1 MTDPIHVQGQCQ
13 PRFEALRQLF
23 AANIASGADLG
34 ASLAVTLDGEFVV
47 DLWGG
52 WADEA
57 RTRPW
62 TADTVTNVWSTT
74 KMMTSL
80 TALLLVDRGELD
92 LDAPV
97 ARYWPEFGAAGK
109 SGIQLRHLMS
119 YNSGVSGWEQ
129 PVTMADLCDREK
141 TTALLAAQAPW
152 WQPGSGSGYHALNYG
167 HLVGEVVRRITGQ
180 SLGAFFSQQIAQPLG
195 ADFHIGLP
203 ASEFGRV
210 SNVVPPPPLP
220 FDFSALDP
228 ASVMFKTLSNPLPD
242 ASASWTDGWRQAEIG
257 AANGQGNA
265 RSAARI
271 QSVLAGGGEVDGIRL
286 LSQRQ
291 DLRSPEPRRR
301 PGAGRAVQD
310 GRGLRTAD
318 TRAAL
323 HPRRQSLLL
332 GRLGRVAG
340 DRRLRPPHD
349 LLLRDEQD
357 GTRRDGRRERRG
369 IGRLRLCGLELSRA
383 EVAWP
388 RVRSSPDDPAA
399 LLPRQ
404 RQHDA
409 APVAA

>member
-286 LSQRQ
+286 LSQRTIDRIFEVQ
-291 DLRSPEPRRR
+291 SHGVDLVLGVPIKMGVGYGLPIAELPYIPEGKVCFWGGWGGSLVIVDCDRRMTFSYVMNKMA
-301 PGAGRAVQD
+301 PGVMGGENVAGLA
-310 GRGLRTAD
+310 ACAY
-318 TRAAL
+318 AAL
-323 HPRRQSLLL
+323 N
-332 GRLGRVAG
+332 
-340 DRRLRPPHD
+340 
-349 LLLRDEQD
+349 
-357 GTRRDGRRERRG
+357 
-369 IGRLRLCGLELSRA
+369 
-383 EVAWP
+383 
-388 RVRSSPDDPAA
+388 
-399 LLPRQ
+399 
-404 RQHDA
+404 
-409 APVAA
+409 

>member
-34 ASLAVTLDGEFVV
+34 ASLAVTIDGELVV

-62 TADTVTNVWSTT
+62 AADTVTNVWSTT

-109 SGIQLRHLMS
+109 SGIQVRHLMS
-119 YNSGVSGWEQ
+119 YNSGVSGWAQ

-286 LSQRQ
+286 LSQRTIDRIFEVQ
-291 DLRSPEPRRR
+291 SHGVDLVLGVPIKMGVGYGLPIPELPYIPDGKVCFWGGWGGSLVIVDCDRRMTFSYVMNKMA
-301 PGAGRAVQD
+301 PGVMGGENVAGLA
-310 GRGLRTAD
+310 ACAY
-318 TRAAL
+318 AAL
-323 HPRRQSLLL
+323 N
-332 GRLGRVAG
+332 
-340 DRRLRPPHD
+340 
-349 LLLRDEQD
+349 
-357 GTRRDGRRERRG
+357 
-369 IGRLRLCGLELSRA
+369 
-383 EVAWP
+383 
-388 RVRSSPDDPAA
+388 
-399 LLPRQ
+399 
-404 RQHDA
+404 
-409 APVAA
+409 

>member
-1 MTDPIHVQGQCQ
+1 MTEPTHVQGHCQ

-109 SGIQLRHLMS
+109 GGIQLRHLMS

-242 ASASWTDGWRQAEIG
+242 ASASWTDGWRKAEIG

-286 LSQRQ
+286 LSPRTIDKIFEVQSHGV
-291 DLRSPEPRRR
+291 DLVLGVPIKMGVGYGLPIPELPYIPDGNVCFWGGWGGSLVIVDCDRRMTFSYVMNKMA
-301 PGAGRAVQD
+301 PGVMGGENVAGLA
-310 GRGLRTAD
+310 ACAY
-318 TRAAL
+318 AAL
-323 HPRRQSLLL
+323 N
-332 GRLGRVAG
+332 
-340 DRRLRPPHD
+340 
-349 LLLRDEQD
+349 
-357 GTRRDGRRERRG
+357 
-369 IGRLRLCGLELSRA
+369 
-383 EVAWP
+383 
-388 RVRSSPDDPAA
+388 
-399 LLPRQ
+399 
-404 RQHDA
+404 
-409 APVAA
+409 

>member
-62 TADTVTNVWSTT
+62 AADTVTNVWSTT

-92 LDAPV
+92 LEAPV

-109 SGIQLRHLMS
+109 GGIPLRHLMS
-119 YNSGVSGWEQ
+119 YNSGVSGWAQ

-286 LSQRQ
+286 LSQRTIDKIFEVQ
-291 DLRSPEPRRR
+291 SHGVDLVLGVPIKMGVGYGLPIPELPYIPDGKVCFWGGWGGSLVIVDCDRRMTFSYVMNKMA
-301 PGAGRAVQD
+301 PGVMGGENVAGLA
-310 GRGLRTAD
+310 ACAY
-318 TRAAL
+318 AAL
-323 HPRRQSLLL
+323 N
-332 GRLGRVAG
+332 
-340 DRRLRPPHD
+340 
-349 LLLRDEQD
+349 
-357 GTRRDGRRERRG
+357 
-369 IGRLRLCGLELSRA
+369 
-383 EVAWP
+383 
-388 RVRSSPDDPAA
+388 
-399 LLPRQ
+399 
-404 RQHDA
+404 
-409 APVAA
+409 

>member
-62 TADTVTNVWSTT
+62 AADTVTNVWSTT

-109 SGIQLRHLMS
+109 SGIPLRHLMS
-119 YNSGVSGWEQ
+119 YNSGVSGWAQ

-286 LSQRQ
+286 LSQRTIDRIFEVQ
-291 DLRSPEPRRR
+291 SHGVDLVLGVPIKMGVGYGLPIPELPYIPDGKVCFWGGWGGSLVIVDCDRRMTFSYVMNKMA
-301 PGAGRAVQD
+301 PGVMGGENVAGLA
-310 GRGLRTAD
+310 ACAY
-318 TRAAL
+318 AAL
-323 HPRRQSLLL
+323 N
-332 GRLGRVAG
+332 
-340 DRRLRPPHD
+340 
-349 LLLRDEQD
+349 
-357 GTRRDGRRERRG
+357 
-369 IGRLRLCGLELSRA
+369 
-383 EVAWP
+383 
-388 RVRSSPDDPAA
+388 
-399 LLPRQ
+399 
-404 RQHDA
+404 
-409 APVAA
+409 

>member
-80 TALLLVDRGELD
+80 TALLVVDRGELD
-92 LDAPV
+92 RDAPV

-286 LSQRQ
+286 LSQRTIDRIFEVQ
-291 DLRSPEPRRR
+291 SHGVDLVLGVPIKMGVGYGLPIAELPYIPDGKVCFWGGWGGSLVIVDCDRRMTFSYVMNKMA
-301 PGAGRAVQD
+301 PGVMGGENVAGLA
-310 GRGLRTAD
+310 ACAY
-318 TRAAL
+318 AAL
-323 HPRRQSLLL
+323 N
-332 GRLGRVAG
+332 
-340 DRRLRPPHD
+340 
-349 LLLRDEQD
+349 
-357 GTRRDGRRERRG
+357 
-369 IGRLRLCGLELSRA
+369 
-383 EVAWP
+383 
-388 RVRSSPDDPAA
+388 
-399 LLPRQ
+399 
-404 RQHDA
+404 
-409 APVAA
+409 

>member
-34 ASLAVTLDGEFVV
+34 ASLAVTIDGEFVV

-286 LSQRQ
+286 LSQRTIDRIFEVQ
-291 DLRSPEPRRR
+291 SHGVDLVLGVPIKMGVGYGLPIAELPYIPDGKVCFWGGWGGSLVIVDCDRRMTFSYVMNKMA
-301 PGAGRAVQD
+301 PGVMGGENVAGLA
-310 GRGLRTAD
+310 ACAY
-318 TRAAL
+318 AAL
-323 HPRRQSLLL
+323 N
-332 GRLGRVAG
+332 
-340 DRRLRPPHD
+340 
-349 LLLRDEQD
+349 
-357 GTRRDGRRERRG
+357 
-369 IGRLRLCGLELSRA
+369 
-383 EVAWP
+383 
-388 RVRSSPDDPAA
+388 
-399 LLPRQ
+399 
-404 RQHDA
+404 
-409 APVAA
+409 

>member
-62 TADTVTNVWSTT
+62 AADTVTNVWSTT

-92 LDAPV
+92 LEAPV

-109 SGIQLRHLMS
+109 GGIQLRQLMS
-119 YNSGVSGWEQ
+119 YNSGVSGWAQ

-167 HLVGEVVRRITGQ
+167 HLVGEVVRRVTGQ

-210 SNVVPPPPLP
+210 TNVVPPPPLP

-286 LSQRQ
+286 LSQRTIDKIFEVQ
-291 DLRSPEPRRR
+291 SHGVDLVLGVPIKMGVGYGLPIPELPYIPEGKVCFWGGWGGSLVIVDCDRRMTFSYVMNKMA
-301 PGAGRAVQD
+301 PGVMGGENVAGLA
-310 GRGLRTAD
+310 ACAY
-318 TRAAL
+318 AAL
-323 HPRRQSLLL
+323 S
-332 GRLGRVAG
+332 
-340 DRRLRPPHD
+340 
-349 LLLRDEQD
+349 
-357 GTRRDGRRERRG
+357 
-369 IGRLRLCGLELSRA
+369 
-383 EVAWP
+383 
-388 RVRSSPDDPAA
+388 
-399 LLPRQ
+399 
-404 RQHDA
+404 
-409 APVAA
+409 

>member
-62 TADTVTNVWSTT
+62 DADTVTNVWSTT

-286 LSQRQ
+286 LSQRTIDRIFEVQ
-291 DLRSPEPRRR
+291 SHGVDLVLGVPIKMGVGYGLPIAELPYIPEGKVCFWGGWGGSLVIVDCDRRMTFSYVMNKMA
-301 PGAGRAVQD
+301 PGVMGGENVAGLA
-310 GRGLRTAD
+310 ACAY
-318 TRAAL
+318 AAL
-323 HPRRQSLLL
+323 N
-332 GRLGRVAG
+332 
-340 DRRLRPPHD
+340 
-349 LLLRDEQD
+349 
-357 GTRRDGRRERRG
+357 
-369 IGRLRLCGLELSRA
+369 
-383 EVAWP
+383 
-388 RVRSSPDDPAA
+388 
-399 LLPRQ
+399 
-404 RQHDA
+404 
-409 APVAA
+409 

>member
-13 PRFEALRQLF
+13 PRFEALHQLF

-62 TADTVTNVWSTT
+62 AADTVTNVWSTT

-109 SGIQLRHLMS
+109 SGIQVRHLMS
-119 YNSGVSGWEQ
+119 YNSGVSGWAQ

-286 LSQRQ
+286 LSQRTIDRIFEVQ
-291 DLRSPEPRRR
+291 SHGVDLVLGVPIKMGVGYGLPIPELPYIPDGKVCFWGGWGGSLVIVDCDRRMTFSYVMNKMA
-301 PGAGRAVQD
+301 PGVMGGENVAGLA
-310 GRGLRTAD
+310 ACAY
-318 TRAAL
+318 AAL
-323 HPRRQSLLL
+323 N
-332 GRLGRVAG
+332 
-340 DRRLRPPHD
+340 
-349 LLLRDEQD
+349 
-357 GTRRDGRRERRG
+357 
-369 IGRLRLCGLELSRA
+369 
-383 EVAWP
+383 
-388 RVRSSPDDPAA
+388 
-399 LLPRQ
+399 
-404 RQHDA
+404 
-409 APVAA
+409 

>member
-62 TADTVTNVWSTT
+62 AADTVTNVWSTT

-109 SGIQLRHLMS
+109 SGIQVRHLMS
-119 YNSGVSGWEQ
+119 YNSGVSGWAQ

-286 LSQRQ
+286 LSQRTIDRIFEVQ
-291 DLRSPEPRRR
+291 SHGVDLVLGVPIKMGVGYGLPIPELPYIPEGKVCFWGGWGGSLVIVDCDRRMTFSYVMNKMA
-301 PGAGRAVQD
+301 PGVMGGENVAGLA
-310 GRGLRTAD
+310 ACAY
-318 TRAAL
+318 AAL
-323 HPRRQSLLL
+323 N
-332 GRLGRVAG
+332 
-340 DRRLRPPHD
+340 
-349 LLLRDEQD
+349 
-357 GTRRDGRRERRG
+357 
-369 IGRLRLCGLELSRA
+369 
-383 EVAWP
+383 
-388 RVRSSPDDPAA
+388 
-399 LLPRQ
+399 
-404 RQHDA
+404 
-409 APVAA
+409 

>member
-271 QSVLAGGGEVDGIRL
+271 QSVLAAAA
-286 LSQRQ
+286 
-291 DLRSPEPRRR
+291 RS
-301 PGAGRAVQD
+301 
-310 GRGLRTAD
+310 TASACC
-318 TRAAL
+318 R
-323 HPRRQSLLL
+323 S
-332 GRLGRVAG
+332 
-340 DRRLRPPHD
+340 
-349 LLLRDEQD
+349 
-357 GTRRDGRRERRG
+357 ER
-369 IGRLRLCGLELSRA
+369 
-383 EVAWP
+383 
-388 RVRSSPDDPAA
+388 
-399 LLPRQ
+399 
-404 RQHDA
+404 
-409 APVAA
+409 

>member
-1 MTDPIHVQGQCQ
+1 MTEPTHVQGHCQ

-286 LSQRQ
+286 LSPRTIDKIFEVQSHGV
-291 DLRSPEPRRR
+291 DLVLGVPIKMGVGYGLPIPELPYIPDGKVCFWGGWGGSLVIVDCDRRMTFSYVMNKMA
-301 PGAGRAVQD
+301 PGVMGGENVAGLA
-310 GRGLRTAD
+310 ACAY
-318 TRAAL
+318 AAL
-323 HPRRQSLLL
+323 N
-332 GRLGRVAG
+332 
-340 DRRLRPPHD
+340 
-349 LLLRDEQD
+349 
-357 GTRRDGRRERRG
+357 
-369 IGRLRLCGLELSRA
+369 
-383 EVAWP
+383 
-388 RVRSSPDDPAA
+388 
-399 LLPRQ
+399 
-404 RQHDA
+404 
-409 APVAA
+409 

>member
-109 SGIQLRHLMS
+109 SGIQVRHLMS
-119 YNSGVSGWEQ
+119 YNSGVSGWAQ

-286 LSQRQ
+286 LSQRTIDRIFEVQ
-291 DLRSPEPRRR
+291 SHGVDLVLGVPIKMGVGYGLPIPELPYIPDGKVCFWGGWGGSLVIVDCDRRMTFSYVMNKMA
-301 PGAGRAVQD
+301 PGVMGGENVAGLA
-310 GRGLRTAD
+310 ACAY
-318 TRAAL
+318 AAL
-323 HPRRQSLLL
+323 N
-332 GRLGRVAG
+332 
-340 DRRLRPPHD
+340 
-349 LLLRDEQD
+349 
-357 GTRRDGRRERRG
+357 
-369 IGRLRLCGLELSRA
+369 
-383 EVAWP
+383 
-388 RVRSSPDDPAA
+388 
-399 LLPRQ
+399 
-404 RQHDA
+404 
-409 APVAA
+409 

>member
-62 TADTVTNVWSTT
+62 AADTVTNVWSTT

-109 SGIQLRHLMS
+109 SGIQVRHLMS
-119 YNSGVSGWEQ
+119 YNSGVSGWAQ

-286 LSQRQ
+286 LSQRTIDRIFEVQ
-291 DLRSPEPRRR
+291 SHGVDLVLGVPIKMGVGYGLPIPELPYIPDGKVCFWGGWGGSLVIVDCDRRMTFSYVMNKMA
-301 PGAGRAVQD
+301 PGVMGGENVAGLA
-310 GRGLRTAD
+310 ACAY
-318 TRAAL
+318 AAL
-323 HPRRQSLLL
+323 N
-332 GRLGRVAG
+332 
-340 DRRLRPPHD
+340 
-349 LLLRDEQD
+349 
-357 GTRRDGRRERRG
+357 
-369 IGRLRLCGLELSRA
+369 
-383 EVAWP
+383 
-388 RVRSSPDDPAA
+388 
-399 LLPRQ
+399 
-404 RQHDA
+404 
-409 APVAA
+409 

>member
-1 MTDPIHVQGQCQ
+1 MTDPRHAQGQCQ

-23 AANIASGADLG
+23 SSNIASGADLG

-57 RTRPW
+57 RSRPW
-62 TADTVTNVWSTT
+62 AADTITNVWSTT

-80 TALLLVDRGELD
+80 TALLLVERGELD

-109 SGIQLRHLMS
+109 RDVQVRQLMS

-152 WQPGSGSGYHALNYG
+152 WQPGSASGYHALNYG

-180 SLGAFFSQQIAQPLG
+180 GLGAFFSQQIAQPLG

-271 QSVLAGGGEVDGIRL
+271 MSVLAEGGEVDGIRL
-286 LSQRQ
+286 LSPRTINRIFEVQSHGV
-291 DLRSPEPRRR
+291 DLVLGVPFKMGVGYGLPIPELPYIPDGKVCFWGGWGGSLVIVDCDRRMTFSYVMNKMA
-301 PGAGRAVQD
+301 PGVMGGENVAGLA
-310 GRGLRTAD
+310 ACAY
-318 TRAAL
+318 AAL
-323 HPRRQSLLL
+323 N
-332 GRLGRVAG
+332 
-340 DRRLRPPHD
+340 
-349 LLLRDEQD
+349 
-357 GTRRDGRRERRG
+357 
-369 IGRLRLCGLELSRA
+369 
-383 EVAWP
+383 
-388 RVRSSPDDPAA
+388 
-399 LLPRQ
+399 
-404 RQHDA
+404 
-409 APVAA
+409 

>member
-34 ASLAVTLDGEFVV
+34 ASLAVTIDGEFVV

-62 TADTVTNVWSTT
+62 AADTVTNVWSTT

-109 SGIQLRHLMS
+109 GGIPLRHLMS
-119 YNSGVSGWEQ
+119 YNSGVSGWAQ

-286 LSQRQ
+286 LSQRTIDRIFEVQ
-291 DLRSPEPRRR
+291 SHGVDLVLGVPIKMGVGYGLPIPELPYIPDGKVCFWGGWGGSLVIVDCDRRMTFSYVMNKMA
-301 PGAGRAVQD
+301 PGVMGGENVAGLA
-310 GRGLRTAD
+310 ACAY
-318 TRAAL
+318 AAL
-323 HPRRQSLLL
+323 N
-332 GRLGRVAG
+332 
-340 DRRLRPPHD
+340 
-349 LLLRDEQD
+349 
-357 GTRRDGRRERRG
+357 
-369 IGRLRLCGLELSRA
+369 
-383 EVAWP
+383 
-388 RVRSSPDDPAA
+388 
-399 LLPRQ
+399 
-404 RQHDA
+404 
-409 APVAA
+409 

>member
-286 LSQRQ
+286 LSQRTIDRIFEVQ
-291 DLRSPEPRRR
+291 SHGVDLVLGVPIKMGVGYGLPIAELPYIPDGKVCFWGGWGGSLVIVDCDRRMTFSYVMNKMA
-301 PGAGRAVQD
+301 PGVMGGENVAGLA
-310 GRGLRTAD
+310 ACAY
-318 TRAAL
+318 AAL
-323 HPRRQSLLL
+323 N
-332 GRLGRVAG
+332 
-340 DRRLRPPHD
+340 
-349 LLLRDEQD
+349 
-357 GTRRDGRRERRG
+357 
-369 IGRLRLCGLELSRA
+369 
-383 EVAWP
+383 
-388 RVRSSPDDPAA
+388 
-399 LLPRQ
+399 
-404 RQHDA
+404 
-409 APVAA
+409 

>member
-1 MTDPIHVQGQCQ
+1 MTDPRHAQGLCQ

-23 AANIASGADLG
+23 SSNIARGADLG
-34 ASLAVTLDGEFVV
+34 ASLAVTIDGEFVV

-57 RTRPW
+57 RSRPW
-62 TADTVTNVWSTT
+62 AADTITNVWSTT

-80 TALLLVDRGELD
+80 TALLLVDRDELD

-109 SGIQLRHLMS
+109 SDIKVRHLMS

-129 PVTMADLCDREK
+129 PVTVADLCDREK

-152 WQPGSGSGYHALNYG
+152 WQPGSASGYHALNYG

-180 SLGAFFSQQIAQPLG
+180 GLGVFFSQQIAQPLG

-220 FDFSALDP
+220 FDFSTLDQ

-286 LSQRQ
+286 LSPRTIDKIFEVQSHGV
-291 DLRSPEPRRR
+291 DLVLGVPIKMGVGYGLPIPELPYIPDGKVCFWGGWGGSLVIVDCDRRMTFSYVMNKMA
-301 PGAGRAVQD
+301 PGVMGGENVAGLA
-310 GRGLRTAD
+310 ACAY
-318 TRAAL
+318 AAL
-323 HPRRQSLLL
+323 N
-332 GRLGRVAG
+332 
-340 DRRLRPPHD
+340 
-349 LLLRDEQD
+349 
-357 GTRRDGRRERRG
+357 
-369 IGRLRLCGLELSRA
+369 
-383 EVAWP
+383 
-388 RVRSSPDDPAA
+388 
-399 LLPRQ
+399 
-404 RQHDA
+404 
-409 APVAA
+409 

>member
-62 TADTVTNVWSTT
+62 AADTVTNVWSTT

-109 SGIQLRHLMS
+109 SGIPLRHLMS
-119 YNSGVSGWEQ
+119 YNSGVSGWAQ

-286 LSQRQ
+286 LSPRTINRIFEVQSHGV
-291 DLRSPEPRRR
+291 DLVLGVPIKMGVGYGLPIPELPYIPDGKVCFWGGWGGSLVIVDCDRRMTFSYVMNKMA
-301 PGAGRAVQD
+301 PGVMGGENVAGLA
-310 GRGLRTAD
+310 ACAY
-318 TRAAL
+318 AAL
-323 HPRRQSLLL
+323 N
-332 GRLGRVAG
+332 
-340 DRRLRPPHD
+340 
-349 LLLRDEQD
+349 
-357 GTRRDGRRERRG
+357 
-369 IGRLRLCGLELSRA
+369 
-383 EVAWP
+383 
-388 RVRSSPDDPAA
+388 
-399 LLPRQ
+399 
-404 RQHDA
+404 
-409 APVAA
+409 

>member
-1 MTDPIHVQGQCQ
+1 MTDPIHVQGHCQ

-34 ASLAVTLDGEFVV
+34 ASLAVTIDGEFVV

-62 TADTVTNVWSTT
+62 DADTVTNVWSTT

-109 SGIQLRHLMS
+109 SGIPLRHLMS
-119 YNSGVSGWEQ
+119 YNSGVSGWAQ

-286 LSQRQ
+286 LSPRTIDKIFEVQSHGV
-291 DLRSPEPRRR
+291 DLVLGVPIKMGVGYGLPIPELPYIPDGKVCFWGGWGGSLVIVDCDRRMTFSYVMNKMA
-301 PGAGRAVQD
+301 PGVMGGENVAGLA
-310 GRGLRTAD
+310 ACAY
-318 TRAAL
+318 AAL
-323 HPRRQSLLL
+323 N
-332 GRLGRVAG
+332 
-340 DRRLRPPHD
+340 
-349 LLLRDEQD
+349 
-357 GTRRDGRRERRG
+357 
-369 IGRLRLCGLELSRA
+369 
-383 EVAWP
+383 
-388 RVRSSPDDPAA
+388 
-399 LLPRQ
+399 
-404 RQHDA
+404 
-409 APVAA
+409 

>member
-1 MTDPIHVQGQCQ
+1 MTDPRHAQGLCQ

-23 AANIASGADLG
+23 SSNIARGADLG
-34 ASLAVTLDGEFVV
+34 ASLAVTIDGEFVV

-57 RTRPW
+57 RSRPW
-62 TADTVTNVWSTT
+62 AADTITNVWSTT

-80 TALLLVDRGELD
+80 TALLLVDRDELD

-109 SGIQLRHLMS
+109 SDIKVRHLMS

-129 PVTMADLCDREK
+129 PVTVADLCDREK

-152 WQPGSGSGYHALNYG
+152 WQPGSASGYHALNYG

-180 SLGAFFSQQIAQPLG
+180 GLGVFFSQQIAQPLG

-220 FDFSALDP
+220 FDFSTLDQ

-271 QSVLAGGGEVDGIRL
+271 LSVLAGGGEVDGIRL
-286 LSQRQ
+286 LSPRTINRIFEVQSHGV
-291 DLRSPEPRRR
+291 DLVLGVPFKMGVGYGLPIPELPYIPGGKVCFWGGWGGSLVIVDCDRRMTFSYVMNKMA
-301 PGAGRAVQD
+301 PGVMGGENVAGLA
-310 GRGLRTAD
+310 ACAY
-318 TRAAL
+318 AAL
-323 HPRRQSLLL
+323 N
-332 GRLGRVAG
+332 
-340 DRRLRPPHD
+340 
-349 LLLRDEQD
+349 
-357 GTRRDGRRERRG
+357 
-369 IGRLRLCGLELSRA
+369 
-383 EVAWP
+383 
-388 RVRSSPDDPAA
+388 
-399 LLPRQ
+399 
-404 RQHDA
+404 
-409 APVAA
+409 

>member
-286 LSQRQ
+286 LSQRTIDRIFEVQ
-291 DLRSPEPRRR
+291 SHGVDLVLGVPIKMGVGYGLPIPELPYIPDGKVCFWGGWGGSLVIVDCDRRMTFSYVMNKMA
-301 PGAGRAVQD
+301 PGVMGGENVAGLA
-310 GRGLRTAD
+310 ACAY
-318 TRAAL
+318 AAL
-323 HPRRQSLLL
+323 N
-332 GRLGRVAG
+332 
-340 DRRLRPPHD
+340 
-349 LLLRDEQD
+349 
-357 GTRRDGRRERRG
+357 
-369 IGRLRLCGLELSRA
+369 
-383 EVAWP
+383 
-388 RVRSSPDDPAA
+388 
-399 LLPRQ
+399 
-404 RQHDA
+404 
-409 APVAA
+409 

>member
-1 MTDPIHVQGQCQ
+1 MTEPTHVQGHCQ

-109 SGIQLRHLMS
+109 GGIQLRHLMS

-242 ASASWTDGWRQAEIG
+242 ASASWTDGWRKAEIG

-286 LSQRQ
+286 LSPRTIDKIFEVQSHGV
-291 DLRSPEPRRR
+291 DLVLGVPIKMGVGYGLPIPELPYIPDGKVCFWGGWGGSLVIVDCDRRMTFSYVMNKMA
-301 PGAGRAVQD
+301 PGVMGGENVAGLA
-310 GRGLRTAD
+310 ACAY
-318 TRAAL
+318 AAL
-323 HPRRQSLLL
+323 N
-332 GRLGRVAG
+332 
-340 DRRLRPPHD
+340 
-349 LLLRDEQD
+349 
-357 GTRRDGRRERRG
+357 
-369 IGRLRLCGLELSRA
+369 
-383 EVAWP
+383 
-388 RVRSSPDDPAA
+388 
-399 LLPRQ
+399 
-404 RQHDA
+404 
-409 APVAA
+409 

>member
-1 MTDPIHVQGQCQ
+1 MTDPTHVQGHCQ

-34 ASLAVTLDGEFVV
+34 ASLAVTIDGEFVV

-62 TADTVTNVWSTT
+62 AADTVTNVWSTT

-109 SGIQLRHLMS
+109 SGIQVRHLMS
-119 YNSGVSGWEQ
+119 YNSGVSGWAQ

-286 LSQRQ
+286 LSPRTIDKIFEVQSHGV
-291 DLRSPEPRRR
+291 DLVLGVPIKMGVGYGLPMPELPYIPEGKVCFWGGWGGSLVIVDCDRRMTFSYVMNKMA
-301 PGAGRAVQD
+301 PGVMGGENVAGLA
-310 GRGLRTAD
+310 ACAY
-318 TRAAL
+318 AAL
-323 HPRRQSLLL
+323 N
-332 GRLGRVAG
+332 
-340 DRRLRPPHD
+340 
-349 LLLRDEQD
+349 
-357 GTRRDGRRERRG
+357 
-369 IGRLRLCGLELSRA
+369 
-383 EVAWP
+383 
-388 RVRSSPDDPAA
+388 
-399 LLPRQ
+399 
-404 RQHDA
+404 
-409 APVAA
+409 

>member
-228 ASVMFKTLSNPLPD
+228 ASVMYKTLSNPLPD

-286 LSQRQ
+286 LSQRTIDRIFEVQ
-291 DLRSPEPRRR
+291 SHGVDLVLGVPIKMGVGYGLPIAELPYIPDGKVCFWGGWGGSLVIVDCDRRMTFSYVMNKMA
-301 PGAGRAVQD
+301 PGVMGGENVAGLA
-310 GRGLRTAD
+310 ACAY
-318 TRAAL
+318 AAL
-323 HPRRQSLLL
+323 N
-332 GRLGRVAG
+332 
-340 DRRLRPPHD
+340 
-349 LLLRDEQD
+349 
-357 GTRRDGRRERRG
+357 
-369 IGRLRLCGLELSRA
+369 
-383 EVAWP
+383 
-388 RVRSSPDDPAA
+388 
-399 LLPRQ
+399 
-404 RQHDA
+404 
-409 APVAA
+409 

>member
-1 MTDPIHVQGQCQ
+1 MTDPIHVQGHCQ

-62 TADTVTNVWSTT
+62 AADTVTNVWSTT

-109 SGIQLRHLMS
+109 SGIPLRHLMS
-119 YNSGVSGWEQ
+119 YNSGVSGWAQ

-286 LSQRQ
+286 LSPRTIDKIFEVQSHGV
-291 DLRSPEPRRR
+291 DLVLGVPIKMGVGYGLPIPELPYIPDGKVCFWGGWGGSLVIVDCDRRMTFSYVMNKMA
-301 PGAGRAVQD
+301 PGVMGGENVAGLA
-310 GRGLRTAD
+310 ACAY
-318 TRAAL
+318 AAL
-323 HPRRQSLLL
+323 N
-332 GRLGRVAG
+332 
-340 DRRLRPPHD
+340 
-349 LLLRDEQD
+349 
-357 GTRRDGRRERRG
+357 
-369 IGRLRLCGLELSRA
+369 
-383 EVAWP
+383 
-388 RVRSSPDDPAA
+388 
-399 LLPRQ
+399 
-404 RQHDA
+404 
-409 APVAA
+409 

>member
-34 ASLAVTLDGEFVV
+34 ASLAVTIDGELVV

-62 TADTVTNVWSTT
+62 AADTVTNVWSTT

-109 SGIQLRHLMS
+109 SGIQVRHLMS
-119 YNSGVSGWEQ
+119 YNSGVSGWAQ

-286 LSQRQ
+286 LSQRTIDRIFEVQ
-291 DLRSPEPRRR
+291 SHGVDLVLGVPIKMGVGYGLPIAELPYIPEGKVCFWGGWGGSLVIVDCDRRMTFSYVMNKMA
-301 PGAGRAVQD
+301 PGVMGGENVAGLA
-310 GRGLRTAD
+310 ACAY
-318 TRAAL
+318 AAL
-323 HPRRQSLLL
+323 N
-332 GRLGRVAG
+332 
-340 DRRLRPPHD
+340 
-349 LLLRDEQD
+349 
-357 GTRRDGRRERRG
+357 
-369 IGRLRLCGLELSRA
+369 
-383 EVAWP
+383 
-388 RVRSSPDDPAA
+388 
-399 LLPRQ
+399 
-404 RQHDA
+404 
-409 APVAA
+409 

>member
-62 TADTVTNVWSTT
+62 DADTVTNVWSTT

-92 LDAPV
+92 LEAPV

-109 SGIQLRHLMS
+109 GGIPLRHLMS

-286 LSQRQ
+286 LSQRTIDRIFEVQ
-291 DLRSPEPRRR
+291 SHGVDLVLGVPIKMGVGYGLPIPELPYIPDGKVCFWGGWGGSLVIVDCDRRMTFSYVMNKMA
-301 PGAGRAVQD
+301 PGVMGGENVAGLA
-310 GRGLRTAD
+310 ACAY
-318 TRAAL
+318 AAL
-323 HPRRQSLLL
+323 N
-332 GRLGRVAG
+332 
-340 DRRLRPPHD
+340 
-349 LLLRDEQD
+349 
-357 GTRRDGRRERRG
+357 
-369 IGRLRLCGLELSRA
+369 
-383 EVAWP
+383 
-388 RVRSSPDDPAA
+388 
-399 LLPRQ
+399 
-404 RQHDA
+404 
-409 APVAA
+409 

>member
-1 MTDPIHVQGQCQ
+1 MTEPRHAQGQCQ

-23 AANIASGADLG
+23 SSNIARGADLG
-34 ASLAVTLDGEFVV
+34 ASLAVTIDGEFVV

-57 RTRPW
+57 RSRPW
-62 TADTVTNVWSTT
+62 AADTITNVWSTT

-109 SGIQLRHLMS
+109 RDIKVRHLMS

-129 PVTMADLCDREK
+129 PVSMADLCDREK
-141 TTALLAAQAPW
+141 TTALLAAQVPW
-152 WQPGSGSGYHALNYG
+152 WQPGSASGYHALNYG
-167 HLVGEVVRRITGQ
+167 HLVGEVVRRVTGQ

-203 ASEFGRV
+203 VSEFGRV

-220 FDFSALDP
+220 FDFSTLDP

-271 QSVLAGGGEVDGIRL
+271 LSVLAGGGEVNGIRL
-286 LSQRQ
+286 LSPRTINRIFEVQSHGV
-291 DLRSPEPRRR
+291 DLVLGVPFKMGVGYGLPIPELPYIPDGKVCFWGGWGGSLVIVDCDRRMTFSYVMNKMA
-301 PGAGRAVQD
+301 PGVMGGENVAGLA
-310 GRGLRTAD
+310 ACAY
-318 TRAAL
+318 AAL
-323 HPRRQSLLL
+323 N
-332 GRLGRVAG
+332 
-340 DRRLRPPHD
+340 
-349 LLLRDEQD
+349 
-357 GTRRDGRRERRG
+357 
-369 IGRLRLCGLELSRA
+369 
-383 EVAWP
+383 
-388 RVRSSPDDPAA
+388 
-399 LLPRQ
+399 
-404 RQHDA
+404 
-409 APVAA
+409 

>member
-109 SGIQLRHLMS
+109 SGIQVRHLMS
-119 YNSGVSGWEQ
+119 YNSGVSGWAQ

-286 LSQRQ
+286 LSQRTIDKIFEIQ
-291 DLRSPEPRRR
+291 SHGVDLVLGVPIKMGVGYGLPIAELPYIPDGKVCFWGGWGGSLVIVDCDRRMTFSYVMNKMA
-301 PGAGRAVQD
+301 PGVMGGENVAGLA
-310 GRGLRTAD
+310 ACAY
-318 TRAAL
+318 AAL
-323 HPRRQSLLL
+323 N
-332 GRLGRVAG
+332 
-340 DRRLRPPHD
+340 
-349 LLLRDEQD
+349 
-357 GTRRDGRRERRG
+357 
-369 IGRLRLCGLELSRA
+369 
-383 EVAWP
+383 
-388 RVRSSPDDPAA
+388 
-399 LLPRQ
+399 
-404 RQHDA
+404 
-409 APVAA
+409 

>member
-152 WQPGSGSGYHALNYG
+152 WQLGSGSGYHALNYG

-228 ASVMFKTLSNPLPD
+228 ARVMFKTLSNPLPD

-286 LSQRQ
+286 LSQRTIDRIFEVQ
-291 DLRSPEPRRR
+291 SHGVDLVLGVPIKMGVGYGLPIAELPYIPDGKVCFWGGWGGSLVIVDCDRRMTFSYVMNKMA
-301 PGAGRAVQD
+301 PGVMGGENVAGLA
-310 GRGLRTAD
+310 ACAY
-318 TRAAL
+318 AAL
-323 HPRRQSLLL
+323 N
-332 GRLGRVAG
+332 
-340 DRRLRPPHD
+340 
-349 LLLRDEQD
+349 
-357 GTRRDGRRERRG
+357 
-369 IGRLRLCGLELSRA
+369 
-383 EVAWP
+383 
-388 RVRSSPDDPAA
+388 
-399 LLPRQ
+399 
-404 RQHDA
+404 
-409 APVAA
+409 

>member
-13 PRFEALRQLF
+13 PRFEALHQLF

-34 ASLAVTLDGEFVV
+34 ASLAVTIDGELVV

-62 TADTVTNVWSTT
+62 AADTVTNVWSTT

-109 SGIQLRHLMS
+109 SGIQVRHLMS
-119 YNSGVSGWEQ
+119 YNSGVSGWAQ

-286 LSQRQ
+286 LSQRTIDRIFEVQ
-291 DLRSPEPRRR
+291 SHGVDLVLGVPIKMGVGYGLPIPELPYIPDGKVCFWGGWGGSLVIVDCDRRMTFSYVMNKMA
-301 PGAGRAVQD
+301 PGVMGGENVAGLA
-310 GRGLRTAD
+310 ACAY
-318 TRAAL
+318 AAL
-323 HPRRQSLLL
+323 N
-332 GRLGRVAG
+332 
-340 DRRLRPPHD
+340 
-349 LLLRDEQD
+349 
-357 GTRRDGRRERRG
+357 
-369 IGRLRLCGLELSRA
+369 
-383 EVAWP
+383 
-388 RVRSSPDDPAA
+388 
-399 LLPRQ
+399 
-404 RQHDA
+404 
-409 APVAA
+409 

>member
-62 TADTVTNVWSTT
+62 AADTVTNVWSTT

-286 LSQRQ
+286 LSQRTIDRIFEVQ
-291 DLRSPEPRRR
+291 SHGVDLVLGVPIKMGVGYGLPIAELPYIPDGKVCFWGGWGGSLVIVDCDRRMTFSYVMNKMA
-301 PGAGRAVQD
+301 PGVMGGENVAGLA
-310 GRGLRTAD
+310 ACAY
-318 TRAAL
+318 AAL
-323 HPRRQSLLL
+323 N
-332 GRLGRVAG
+332 
-340 DRRLRPPHD
+340 
-349 LLLRDEQD
+349 
-357 GTRRDGRRERRG
+357 
-369 IGRLRLCGLELSRA
+369 
-383 EVAWP
+383 
-388 RVRSSPDDPAA
+388 
-399 LLPRQ
+399 
-404 RQHDA
+404 
-409 APVAA
+409 

>member
-1 MTDPIHVQGQCQ
+1 MTDPIHVQGHCQ

-34 ASLAVTLDGEFVV
+34 ASLAVTIDGEFVV

-62 TADTVTNVWSTT
+62 AADTVTNVWSTT

-109 SGIQLRHLMS
+109 SGIPLRHLMS
-119 YNSGVSGWEQ
+119 YNSGVSGWAQ

-286 LSQRQ
+286 LSPRTIDKIFEVQSHGV
-291 DLRSPEPRRR
+291 DLVLGVPIKMGVGYGLPIPELPYIPDGKVCFWGGWGGSLVIVDCDRRMTFSYVMNKMA
-301 PGAGRAVQD
+301 PGVMGGENVAGLA
-310 GRGLRTAD
+310 ACAY
-318 TRAAL
+318 AAL
-323 HPRRQSLLL
+323 N
-332 GRLGRVAG
+332 
-340 DRRLRPPHD
+340 
-349 LLLRDEQD
+349 
-357 GTRRDGRRERRG
+357 
-369 IGRLRLCGLELSRA
+369 
-383 EVAWP
+383 
-388 RVRSSPDDPAA
+388 
-399 LLPRQ
+399 
-404 RQHDA
+404 
-409 APVAA
+409 

>member
-242 ASASWTDGWRQAEIG
+242 ASASWTDGWRKAEIG
-257 AANGQGNA
+257 GANGQGNA

-286 LSQRQ
+286 LSPRTIDKIFEVQSHGV
-291 DLRSPEPRRR
+291 DLVLGVPIKMGVGYGLPIPELPYIPDGKVCFWGGWGGSLVIVDCDRRMTFSYVMNKMA
-301 PGAGRAVQD
+301 PGVMGGENVAGLA
-310 GRGLRTAD
+310 ACAY
-318 TRAAL
+318 AAL
-323 HPRRQSLLL
+323 N
-332 GRLGRVAG
+332 
-340 DRRLRPPHD
+340 
-349 LLLRDEQD
+349 
-357 GTRRDGRRERRG
+357 
-369 IGRLRLCGLELSRA
+369 
-383 EVAWP
+383 
-388 RVRSSPDDPAA
+388 
-399 LLPRQ
+399 
-404 RQHDA
+404 
-409 APVAA
+409 

>member
-286 LSQRQ
+286 LSQRTIDKIFEIQ
-291 DLRSPEPRRR
+291 SHGVDLVLGVPIKMGVGYGLPIAELPYIPDGKVCFWGGWGGSLVIVDCDRRMTFSYVMNKMA
-301 PGAGRAVQD
+301 PGVMGGENVAGLA
-310 GRGLRTAD
+310 ACAY
-318 TRAAL
+318 AAL
-323 HPRRQSLLL
+323 N
-332 GRLGRVAG
+332 
-340 DRRLRPPHD
+340 
-349 LLLRDEQD
+349 
-357 GTRRDGRRERRG
+357 
-369 IGRLRLCGLELSRA
+369 
-383 EVAWP
+383 
-388 RVRSSPDDPAA
+388 
-399 LLPRQ
+399 
-404 RQHDA
+404 
-409 APVAA
+409 

>member
-62 TADTVTNVWSTT
+62 DADTVTNVWSTT

-109 SGIQLRHLMS
+109 GGIQLRHLMS

-286 LSQRQ
+286 LSQRTIDRIFEVQ
-291 DLRSPEPRRR
+291 SHGVDLVLGVPIKMGVGYGLPIAELPYIPEGKVCFWGGWGGSLVIVDCDRRMTFSYVMNKMA
-301 PGAGRAVQD
+301 PGVMGGENVAGLA
-310 GRGLRTAD
+310 ACAY
-318 TRAAL
+318 AAL
-323 HPRRQSLLL
+323 N
-332 GRLGRVAG
+332 
-340 DRRLRPPHD
+340 
-349 LLLRDEQD
+349 
-357 GTRRDGRRERRG
+357 
-369 IGRLRLCGLELSRA
+369 
-383 EVAWP
+383 
-388 RVRSSPDDPAA
+388 
-399 LLPRQ
+399 
-404 RQHDA
+404 
-409 APVAA
+409 